1 MSTEPVKPAE
11 PVLITVSDPDG
22 QKLHLL
28 AHMEA
33 AAHFQVG
40 RDDVICLD
48 VGPIEVIRPSVLVD
62 ADGKPITPAKY
73 TFSSRWQPKPP
84 APAPVDVRVR
94 RPRTLWPSV
103 KLSRGARWHGQIPD
117 DDGNPVEAMLIS
129 TGDRLVHLDS
139 PEGVAILLDLK
150 PAAPEPEGPTP

>member
-1 MSTEPVKPAE
+1 MSTEPVKPVE
-11 PVLITVSDPDG
+11 PVIITIRKSVFDG
-22 QKLHLL
+22 RDQHLL
-28 AHMEA
+28 ACLDA

-40 RDDVICLD
+40 RDDVVCLH
-48 VGPIEVIRPSVLVD
+48 VGEVETTPASSILD
-62 ADGKPITPAKY
+62 TDGKPVTPGFYKFVSTWGLKTQVEA
-73 TFSSRWQPKPP
+73 SLRP
-84 APAPVDVRVR
+84 R

-150 PAAPEPEGPTP
+150 PAAPEPEGPTL